1 MSASGWRPLLEGD
14 DAARAR
20 VAVDAIFAELAQRKL
35 GPALDGGDAGLALLG
50 AYLSQAGDDAAGDLA
65 VDALERAMDGMGDTQ
80 SPWILGGFTGIA
92 WTVAHLAPLVTLEAE
107 TLDELDALVGGFAT
121 IDPWPYEYEYVA
133 GLVGLGVYPLE
144 HESDATQ
151 AMLARMVAHLAA
163 TAERDAAGAT
173 WRSPPRLLASWGAEL
188 VERYKDGYHNVGLAH
203 GVLGVAAFLA
213 GAAQRGVD
221 GARGLLEE
229 CVAWIAAQDRHDP
242 AVRIPTM
249 ALPGRGASRDGWC
262 YGDQAAATTLL
273 AAADASGGAPTWRA
287 LATDLARTVVT
298 REPMIKL
305 AADFCHGTAGRAHM
319 FNRVA
324 QATGDAELAEAAR
337 HWYRETLALRAP
349 EKGTGGYESPDG
361 PDMSTSILV
370 GSMGIALCLA
380 AAVSPVE
387 PAWARAFLVTVR
399 SPGTGAT

>member
-20 VAVDAIFAELAQRKL
+20 EAVDAIFAALAERTL

-50 AYLSQAGDDAAGDLA
+50 AYLSQAGDDAAGDRA
-65 VDALERAMDGMGDTQ
+65 VDALERAMDGMGDAP

-92 WTVAHLAPLVTLEAE
+92 WTVAHLAPLVNLEAE
-107 TLDELDALVGGFAT
+107 TLDELDELIGAFAT
-121 IDPWPYEYEYVA
+121 INPWPYEVEYVA
-133 GLVGLGVYPLE
+133 GLVGVGAYPLE
-144 HESDATQ
+144 RESDATQ

-173 WRSPPRLLASWGAEL
+173 WRSPPRLLAHHGPDW
-188 VERYKDGYHNVGLAH
+188 VERYKDGYHNLGLAH
-203 GVLGVAAFLA
+203 GVVGVAAFLA
-213 GAAQRGVD
+213 GAARRGVD

-229 CVAWIAAQDRHDP
+229 CVAWIAAQDRHTP
-242 AVRIPTM
+242 EVRIPTM
-249 ALPGRGASRDGWC
+249 LVEGGRGVSRDGWC

-273 AAADASGGAPTWRA
+273 AAGGPPAWRELA
-287 LATDLARTVVT
+287 LDLSRAVAT
-298 REPMIKL
+298 REPFMKL
-305 AADFCHGTAGRAHM
+305 EADFCHGTAGRAHM

-324 QATGDAELAEAAR
+324 QATGDAELADAAR

-349 EKGTGGYESPDG
+349 ETGIGGYESADG
-361 PDMSTSILV
+361 PEMSTSILV

-387 PAWARAFLVTVR
+387 PAWDRAFLVTVR
-399 SPGTGAT
+399 